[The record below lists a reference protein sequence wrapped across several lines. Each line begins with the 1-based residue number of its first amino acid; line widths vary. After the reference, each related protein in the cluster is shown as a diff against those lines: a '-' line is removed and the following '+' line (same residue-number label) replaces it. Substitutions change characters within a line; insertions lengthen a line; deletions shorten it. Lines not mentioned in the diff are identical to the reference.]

1 MGRTEFIFYY
11 LWSKLTTIY
20 HVNNINISPLQKVT
34 SLKIKNKKNISR
46 NKRRERR
53 APYRSNLNSQTLCF
67 KLFLLGNS
75 YFWFIAIIYL
85 ALKERNTLIG
95 VQCLSN
101 IIRVEEATSLACWSI
116 LTFPLST
123 VVFIDSNLIFI
134 INLLLLF
141 NLLIRFTTG
150 RETPE
155 QAWSLEIALTHHKLK
170 H

>member
-11 LWSKLTTIY
+11 VWSKLTTIN
-20 HVNNINISPLQKVT
+20 HVNNINVSPLQKVT

-46 NKRRERR
+46 NKRS

-85 ALKERNTLIG
+85 ALKERNTLVG
-95 VQCLSN
+95 AQCLLN

-134 INLLLLF
+134 INPLLFF